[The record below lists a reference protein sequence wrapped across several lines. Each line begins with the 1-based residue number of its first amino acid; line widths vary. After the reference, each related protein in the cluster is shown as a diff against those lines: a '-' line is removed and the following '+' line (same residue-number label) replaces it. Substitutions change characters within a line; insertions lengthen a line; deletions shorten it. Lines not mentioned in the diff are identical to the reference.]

1 MIEILVDRDVGQIP
15 ASISDKKKKQ
25 NTKKSILVRANSS
38 SQHLFHVK
46 LETIYYQYE
55 RLWINYGIVIK

>member
-55 RLWINYGIVIK
+55 RL

>member
-1 MIEILVDRDVGQIP
+1 MVEILVDRDVGRIP
-15 ASISDKKKKQ
+15 ASISDKKKK

-46 LETIYYQYE
+46 LEIIYYQYE
-55 RLWINYGIVIK
+55 RL

>member
-1 MIEILVDRDVGQIP
+1 MVEILVDRDVGQIP
-15 ASISDKKKKQ
+15 ASISDKKK

-46 LETIYYQYE
+46 LEIIYYQYE
-55 RLWINYGIVIK
+55 RL